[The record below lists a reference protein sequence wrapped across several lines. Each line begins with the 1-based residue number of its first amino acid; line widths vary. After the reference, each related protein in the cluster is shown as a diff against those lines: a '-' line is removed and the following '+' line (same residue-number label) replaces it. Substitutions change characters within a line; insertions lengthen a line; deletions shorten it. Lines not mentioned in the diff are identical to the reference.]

1 MIVAVGEKRG
11 GWSSKEKNNTMCEET
26 TADGTK
32 VGGD

>member
-1 MIVAVGEKRG
+1 MIVAVGEKR